1 MGSINLPKL
10 LSLSFLAIFVKSRK
24 THLKYGCCCML
35 HSPPIV
41 KVDIEPIM
49 RPLSNFGMRVPLDC
63 RAAQGQGRGQGIR
76 REAV

>member
-1 MGSINLPKL
+1 MGAICISLRIMGSINLPKL

-24 THLKYGCCCML
+24 THLKYGCCCCML

-63 RAAQGQGRGQGIR
+63 RAA
-76 REAV
+76 A